1 MSARQRDV
9 QQTRY
14 DLINGGRVQIDND
27 QTLSGES
34 DGNARGKIKPV
45 SNEAIWPAISAN
57 GESKRRAAY
66 VQILIEMARW
76 QMRDLLIKG
85 NASCWI

>member
-14 DLINGGRVQIDND
+14 DLIYGGRVQIDND

-34 DGNARGKIKPV
+34 DSNVRGKIKPV
-45 SNEAIWPAISAN
+45 SNEAIRPSIASA
-57 GESKRRAAY
+57 
-66 VQILIEMARW
+66 Q
-76 QMRDLLIKG
+76 KG
-85 NASCWI
+85 SQKDERCTFIFSLKSLKMPGGK